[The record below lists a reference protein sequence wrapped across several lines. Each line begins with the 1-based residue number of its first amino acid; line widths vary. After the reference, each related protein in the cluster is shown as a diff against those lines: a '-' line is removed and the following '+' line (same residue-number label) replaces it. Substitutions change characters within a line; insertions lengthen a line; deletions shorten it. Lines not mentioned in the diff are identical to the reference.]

1 MKVNICC
8 GELGNIQFCLFVRD
22 GSKWLFLKSDSL
34 NSWHKLKKKTK
45 QTKTKNC
52 LYPEKVEMHL
62 YSDGLTLTFPCNVS
76 LTIGKNPQQNK

>member
-34 NSWHKLKKKTK
+34 NSWHKLKKKKNK
-45 QTKTKNC
+45 QKQKTGFILKKLKC
-52 LYPEKVEMHL
+52 IYIQM
-62 YSDGLTLTFPCNVS
+62 D
-76 LTIGKNPQQNK
+76 